1 MNIQEQI
8 KNLSDR
14 ELIEKFKRK
23 EEYFQNVKEMLE
35 NEMLERKLLSKEKIT
50 QKQEAKIK
58 TLYKNKN
65 KFFWNFVYILVVI
78 LIVKTKIS
86 LDIKDR
92 ERRANLQ
99 KQERVYSGE
108 YMGKIE
114 EKYPKEFAKAK
125 TYRQIILKSIK
136 SNKKTRDKNNFYIE
150 YFDEKGRLVYEIKQL
165 SKVFDYERKYHGT
178 KGESIDRGKEIV
190 NPEEVGY
197 IYDVN
202 NNIKIKIYRKS
213 SGTSTIDSL
222 DENTWDSFLKNG
234 WSEWELQIFE
244 YRDISENEKIM
255 TEEKCIL
262 SEQYFNRKERRYINN
277 TLVSEKELVDREDS
291 DSFMMLNTEKRYN
304 KDGKLIYKTVERI
317 DKTNGYKSF
326 TEMDFEKHKVVTKY
340 YKDQKV
346 MATVTEDFL
355 GEEKTMLELKMIRG
369 EEISHLYKMQ
379 EKSIVKREKK
389 GSSLLIYDVF
399 TYGQKDEGE
408 FFDRYIV
415 DKGKLVYIFEHCKSD
430 WVWEYTRYREG
441 LDENSCYIDH
451 IKNERML
458 MISELGDYKKYE
470 YDKVSGKYN
479 LIQNYIL
486 DSNPESEGTWRKGG
500 QYIHKEFAQG
510 IVNTDFDKKVNVK
523 KSILRKGI
531 DEKEIIFS
539 EKEFYKKIESTLDKS
554 L

>member
-1 MNIQEQI
+1 MTKSKKSYLIIFGIIALIIGQAVI
-8 KNLSDR
+8 RIIYS
-14 ELIEKFKRK
+14 ELHP
-23 EEYFQNVKEMLE
+23 
-35 NEMLERKLLSKEKIT
+35 SKEKLN
-50 QKQEAKIK
+50 KARVYNGE
-58 TLYKNKN
+58 YKGR
-65 KFFWNFVYILVVI
+65 
-78 LIVKTKIS
+78 
-86 LDIKDR
+86 IKD
-92 ERRANLQ
+92 
-99 KQERVYSGE
+99 
-108 YMGKIE
+108 
-114 EKYPKEFAKAK
+114 KYPKEFAKISD
-125 TYRQIILKSIK
+125 YREIILKSIK
-136 SNKKTRDKNNFYIE
+136 NSKKTRDKNNFYIE
-150 YFDEKGRLVYEIKQL
+150 YLDENGRIVYKIKQP
-165 SKVFDYERKYHGT
+165 SKVYNTRRTSDGT
-178 KGESIDRGKEIV
+178 RGKSTTLNKEV
-190 NPEEVGY
+190 SGPEEVGY
-197 IYDVN
+197 IYGN
-202 NNIKIKIYRKS
+202 NNKIRNKIYMNEFDEFV
-213 SGTSTIDSL
+213 IYDL
-222 DENTWDSFLKNG
+222 DENTWDNFLKNDAN
-234 WSEWELQIFE
+234 WKLESWVTEIVE
-244 YRDISENEKIM
+244 YNYISENEKIA
-255 TEEKCIL
+255 TIERFDTSDYCQ
-262 SEQYFNRKERRYINN
+262 SFNKVERRYINN
-277 TLVSEKELVDREDS
+277 TLVSEKEFIDRENDE
-291 DSFMMLNTEKRYN
+291 SFMMLKTEKRYN

-355 GEEKTMLELKMIRG
+355 GEEKTMLELKMISG

-379 EKSIVKREKK
+379 EKSIVKREKN

-415 DKGKLVYIFEHCKSD
+415 NKGKLIYVFEHCKAG
-430 WVWEYTRYREG
+430 WVWEYTRRREG

-479 LIQNYIL
+479 LIQNYIF
-486 DSNPESEGTWRKGG
+486 DSNPESEGTWFKGG

-510 IVNTDFDKKVNVK
+510 IVNTDFDKKVNAK